1 MRRRGRVRRDAAR
14 GRHRV
19 SGHRGGIRH
28 PDATRPQPLVD
39 RFGNGRT
46 DHPRRRTI
54 RRIGAVADAK
64 GLMALTLL
72 VPTYPNASPFP
83 VYTADPRVQPAF
95 QALFP
100 SSFVVLVD
108 AAVLQLAVPVGLFL
122 YNLTRGDVGIQS
134 FLGYRAPLDP
144 LPKHV
149 RLMERITDRGEHVVV
164 LRPKR
169 DLDPT
174 PEILKL
180 RSAG

>member
-28 PDATRPQPLVD
+28 PDATRPQPVMVVLYEVML
-39 RFGNGRT
+39 RARLLTGG
-46 DHPRRRTI
+46 
-54 RRIGAVADAK
+54 ADAK

-122 YNLTRGDVGIQS
+122 YN
-134 FLGYRAPLDP
+134 
-144 LPKHV
+144 
-149 RLMERITDRGEHVVV
+149 
-164 LRPKR
+164 
-169 DLDPT
+169 
-174 PEILKL
+174 
-180 RSAG
+180 